1 MIPKVAE
8 YEVIVVG
15 SGGGGLRAAIGS
27 AAAGAK
33 TLVLS
38 RGKASRSGATLLAG
52 ANISADI
59 ACDGGSL
66 AELGITDANRG
77 DTKEKFYSDILHEGF
92 FLNNPKLVEL
102 FVEEAPNR
110 IRELMDWGIKV
121 LGTEGDRGI
130 AVFGSAILD
139 VLFGKAR
146 SLGVEFREDRVF
158 TDLVVEEGMVRGVV
172 CLDLLS
178 GKLEYYAGKAVVLA
192 TGGSHNL
199 FRHNSGSTDLCG
211 EGPAAAL
218 RVGASL
224 LDMEMISFCPTVM
237 ESPCMYKGNILPYI
251 FHSLGFGALKNKF
264 GKTFTAKHL
273 PRAVEELALNS
284 EWNKMLLS
292 YAIQKEIND
301 GGGSMHG
308 GVYFC
313 LDRYPTN
320 LFDELYHD
328 LPSLKTGIYKDIMQV
343 FERGEA
349 VRVSPGAHY
358 FEGGIRIDRDMGTGV
373 PGLFAAGECTGG
385 MFGANR
391 VSAAT
396 TEMLVEGAIAGE
408 SAAFFAKNCGAIS
421 RVSDCLSEIEH
432 DLLLPFSVSGGEEAQ
447 PLKESLQEAASESLM
462 VLRSQEKLDR
472 AFVKA
477 KEIRSRLKEIEVRD
491 KTREYNREW
500 LDYLELRN
508 MSIVAG
514 AILKSAG
521 LRKESRGVH
530 VREDH
535 FVTDNRKFLKNIVIV
550 DTDFNFRWEPVPTCR
565 VRPSKEVVDYIE
577 GIELVTAQ
585 LS

>member
-15 SGGGGLRAAIGS
+15 SGGGGLRAGIG
-27 AAAGAK
+27 AAQAGAK

-38 RGKASRSGATLLAG
+38 RGKANRSGATLLAG

-66 AELGITDANRG
+66 AELGITDANKD
-77 DTKEKFYSDILHEGF
+77 DTKELFYADILHEGF
-92 FLNNPKLVEL
+92 YLNNTRLVEL

-121 LGTEGDRGI
+121 LGTEGERGI

-139 VLFGKAR
+139 ALYGKAQ

-158 TDLVVEEGMVRGVV
+158 TDLVVEDGVTQGIV

-192 TGGSHNL
+192 SGGSHNL

-218 RVGASL
+218 KAGAPL
-224 LDMEMISFCPTVM
+224 VDMEMISFCPTVM
-237 ESPCMYKGNILPYI
+237 ESPFMYKGNILPYI
-251 FHSLGFGALKNKF
+251 FHSLGFGSLKNKF

-273 PRAVEELALNS
+273 PKAVEDLALNS

-320 LFDELYHD
+320 LFDELYND

-358 FEGGIRIDRDMGTGV
+358 FEGGIRIDDGMRTGI

-396 TEMLVEGAIAGE
+396 TEMLVEGAVAGAN
-408 SAAFFAKNCGAIS
+408 AARFSKDRGPIVG
-421 RVSDCLSEIEH
+421 VSSPLSEIEQ
-432 DLLLPFSVSGGEEAQ
+432 DLLHPFSVSNGEAAR
-447 PLKESLQEAASESLM
+447 PLKEALQNAVSGSLM
-462 VLRSQEKLDR
+462 VLRNQEKLDC
-472 AFVKA
+472 AFEKVQ
-477 KEIRSRLKEIEVRD
+477 EVRRYLKGIEVRD
-491 KTREYNREW
+491 KTLEYNREW
-500 LDYLELRN
+500 LDYLELRS
-508 MSIVAG
+508 MTIVAG
-514 AILKSAG
+514 AILKAAG
-521 LRKESRGVH
+521 VRKESRGVH
-530 VREDH
+530 VREDY
-535 FVTDNRKFLKNIVIV
+535 FMTDNRNFLGNIVIL
-550 DTDFNFRWEPVPTCR
+550 DTDFNYRIDSVPACR
-565 VRPSKEVVDYIE
+565 ISPPEGVVDYIG
-577 GIELVTAQ
+577 GIELVTRQ